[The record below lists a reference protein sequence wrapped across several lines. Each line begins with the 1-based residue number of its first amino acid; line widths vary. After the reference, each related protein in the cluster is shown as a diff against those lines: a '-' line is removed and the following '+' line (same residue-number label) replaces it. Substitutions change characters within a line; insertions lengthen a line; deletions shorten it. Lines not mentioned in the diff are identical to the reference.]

1 MSSNENVK
9 KNNNNFID
17 NFKQI
22 ANPAYEGLGTLG
34 KSYNI
39 FKSVIVLIIFIIVI
53 IIGYMLIKTYDNK
66 IKITGRFSDISCNS
80 IRTSDNKLQYSCTGY
95 VIYKID
101 DKEYKRHY
109 SVPYTINNNQEVI
122 VYYNPSNVEDVIIS
136 NNKYYI
142 GVGMIGLSIII
153 IFSTIFMTML
163 SFKYKPIAALS
174 GVGAIRDI
182 LR

>member
-9 KNNNNFID
+9 KNDNNFID
-17 NFKQI
+17 NFKQV
-22 ANPAYEGLGTLG
+22 ANPAYEGLGVLG

-39 FKSVIVLIIFIIVI
+39 FKSAIVLIIFTIVI
-53 IIGYMLIKTYDNK
+53 IIGVVLLKTYDNK
-66 IKITGRFSDISCNS
+66 VPITGRFSDISCNS
-80 IRTSDNKLQYSCTGY
+80 TRTSDNKIQYLCTGY

-101 DKEYKRHY
+101 NKEYKRNY
-109 SVPYTINNNQEVI
+109 SVPYTINNDQEVV
-122 VYYNPSNVEDVIIS
+122 VYYNKSQVEDIIIS
-136 NNKYYI
+136 NNKFYI
-142 GVGMIGLSIII
+142 GIAMIVISVII
-153 IFSTIFMTML
+153 IFATIFLTYL